1 MTPDDIRLVVNEVL
15 PQYQTSQWQI
25 YLIALCIGG
34 LIAAI
39 GIYWG
44 SNLKRRGE
52 INANKAHFD
61 QISEQLRQN
70 TKDVETIKTALSGQH
85 WVSQQTWINKEKYY
99 TGLITHLH
107 DFILAIDGQ
116 LDCVSSSVSV
126 HNEEISDPEFYEKM
140 QTLGTKAAV
149 GLNDLRGPS
158 LVFLSEKTNLALD
171 QMLAELWNLRE
182 HSTGPR
188 SEYLKGSYDTLSRTI
203 DIVLPEA
210 KRELSQPLM
219 KID

>member
-1 MTPDDIRLVVNEVL
+1 MTPDDIRLVVNEIL
-15 PQYQTSQWQI
+15 PQYQASQWQI

-44 SNLKRRGE
+44 ANLKKRGE
-52 INANKAHFD
+52 INASEALFD
-61 QISEQLRQN
+61 KISDQLRQN

-85 WVSQQTWINKEKYY
+85 WVSQQTWVNKEKYY
-99 TGLITHLH
+99 TGLITYLH
-107 DFILAIDGQ
+107 DFIHAIDGQ
-116 LDCVSSSVSV
+116 LDCVRSSISV
-126 HNEEISDPEFYEKM
+126 HDETISDPEFYEEM
-140 QTLGTKAAV
+140 QALGTKASE

-188 SEYLKGSYDTLSRTI
+188 SEFLKGSYDILNRTI